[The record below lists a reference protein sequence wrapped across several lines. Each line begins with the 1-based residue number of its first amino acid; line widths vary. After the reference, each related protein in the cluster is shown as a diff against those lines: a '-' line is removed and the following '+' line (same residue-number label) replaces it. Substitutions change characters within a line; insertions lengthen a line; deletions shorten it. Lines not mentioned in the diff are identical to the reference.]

1 MRRVGGGRRGIV
13 LGMSTNNA
21 NDDPAAGESES
32 MHAARNAPPLPHERG
47 RDRVE
52 EPGDG
57 VSSALPLILSLG
69 GAVAAAALG
78 MAAERGATSDA
89 ARRARDEGESWLG
102 SAKETAEDWGESL
115 LSTGAKAAGVAGL
128 LKALGGGNL
137 SSAASTA
144 AKAVAAKKIA
154 EAFAGGAKSAGKAA
168 VHHPA
173 LSAAGLAGLLKARS
187 AAHETGGRVR
197 DAGRVLRHGRES
209 VQDRGSSAMS
219 SAATG
224 LALLGI
230 GAAALY
236 LFDPDRGRH
245 RRRVLRERVVG
256 AGRAAWEQ
264 VPEMPDVPGVTGGE
278 EKPKE

>member
-1 MRRVGGGRRGIV
+1 
-13 LGMSTNNA
+13 MSTNNA
-21 NDDPAAGESES
+21 NDPAGGESES

-78 MAAERGATSDA
+78 MAAERGATSDT
-89 ARRARDEGESWLG
+89 ARRTRDEAESWLG

-154 EAFAGGAKSAGKAA
+154 EAFAGGAKSAGKATI
-168 VHHPA
+168 HHPA

-187 AAHETGGRVR
+187 TAHETGGRVR
-197 DAGRVLRHGRES
+197 DAGRVLRHGREG
-209 VQDRGSSAMS
+209 VQDRGSSSAMS

-264 VPEMPDVPGVTGGE
+264 VPEMPDVPGVGGGE
-278 EKPKE
+278 EKPME